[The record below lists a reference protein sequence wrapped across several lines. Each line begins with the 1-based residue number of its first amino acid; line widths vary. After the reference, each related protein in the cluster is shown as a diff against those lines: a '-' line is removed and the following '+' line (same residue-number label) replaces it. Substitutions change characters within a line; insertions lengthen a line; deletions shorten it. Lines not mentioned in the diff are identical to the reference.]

1 MQLLE
6 IKNQDAAES
15 LMERFE
21 IIKAQPASAAPFMYT
36 NHTMAGYIPEEGI
49 VSALKHGTFAI
60 GQLGLAEAL
69 QLLIGKDQT
78 TTEGMELAKRIEQM
92 YLDKVNELR
101 AKYKLNFATYATPAE
116 NLCYTALK
124 KFRDHY
130 GVIPNVSDKEFFTNS
145 LHVPVWKRMNA
156 FEKIDIE
163 SQLTPYIT
171 GGCVTWA
178 ELDGDVKHNIDALE
192 ELVRYAMKKDIQ
204 YFGPNFPNDQC
215 QDCGYLGEIEDKC
228 PKCGGTNVK
237 RLRRVTGYCSCDY
250 HQFNLGKQDEVLHRE
265 KHIG

>member
-1 MQLLE
+1 MIE
-6 IKNQDAAES
+6 ISMRKTDTYQCD
-15 LMERFE
+15 RT
-21 IIKAQPASAAPFMYT
+21 KYDP
-36 NHTMAGYIPEEGI
+36 
-49 VSALKHGTFAI
+49 
-60 GQLGLAEAL
+60 
-69 QLLIGKDQT
+69 T
-78 TTEGMELAKRIEQM
+78 T
-92 YLDKVNELR
+92 
-101 AKYKLNFATYATPAE
+101 AE

-124 KFRDHY
+124 KFREHY

-163 SQLTPYIT
+163 SQLTSYIT

-192 ELVRYAMKKDIQ
+192 ELVRYAMEKDIQ
-204 YFGPNFPNDQC
+204 YFGPNLPNDQC

-228 PKCGGTNVK
+228 PKCGSANVK
-237 RLRRVTGYCSCDY
+237 RLRRVTGYLGSDY
-250 HQFNLGKQDEVLHRE
+250 HQFNAGKQDEVLHRE